1 MKSVDDILTE
11 QEVLNLF
18 GVKKPTLDNLR
29 YEHGLPFCRVTRTAR
44 LYLMEDIFMF
54 LEQQRVVSEPK

>member
-18 GVKKPTLDNLR
+18 GVKRPTLDNLR
-29 YEHGLPFCRVTRTAR
+29 YERGLPFCRVTRTAR
-44 LYLMEDIFMF
+44 LYLLEDIFKF
-54 LEQQRVVSEPK
+54 LEQRRVVSESE